1 MAGIYAHSFFPE
13 IFKNKIFLITL
24 AVWVLAQM
32 TKVILGVI
40 KERRFNFRWLIGTG
54 GMPSSHTAGASA
66 LATSVGLGYGFNSP
80 LFAVAAAFAMV
91 TMFDAQGV
99 RRATGYQATI
109 LNKMM
114 DDIYWKGQI
123 EEQRL
128 KELVGHTPVE
138 VLAGFAFGVICAM
151 VLYSL

>member
-1 MAGIYAHSFFPE
+1 MSGLYPHSFFPE
-13 IFKNKIFLITL
+13 ILHNRIFLITL

-32 TKVILGVI
+32 IKVILGVI
-40 KERRFNFRWLIGTG
+40 KEKRFNFRWFIGTG
-54 GMPSSHTAGASA
+54 GMPSSHAAGASA
-66 LATSVGLGYGFNSP
+66 LATSVGLEYGFNSP

-128 KELVGHTPVE
+128 KELVGHTPIE

-151 VLYSL
+151 VLY

>member
-1 MAGIYAHSFFPE
+1 MSGLYPHSFFPE
-13 IFKNKIFLITL
+13 IFQNRIFLITL

-32 TKVILGVI
+32 VKVIFGII
-40 KERRFNFRWLIGTG
+40 KEKRFNFRWFIGTG
-54 GMPSSHTAGASA
+54 GMPSSHAAGASA
-66 LATSVGLGYGFNSP
+66 LATSVGLEYGFNSP

-99 RRATGYQATI
+99 RRATGYQATV

-151 VLYSL
+151 VLY

>member
-1 MAGIYAHSFFPE
+1 MSALYPHSFLPE
-13 IFKNKIFLITL
+13 ILQNRILLVTL
-24 AVWVLAQM
+24 AVWFFAQSI
-32 TKVILGVI
+32 KVVLGVI
-40 KERRFNFRWLIGTG
+40 KEKRFNFRWFIGTG
-54 GMPSSHTAGASA
+54 GMPSSHAAGASA
-66 LATSVGLGYGFNSP
+66 LATSVGLEYGFNSP

-99 RRATGYQATI
+99 RRATGYQASI

-128 KELVGHTPVE
+128 KELVGHTPIE
-138 VLAGFAFGVICAM
+138 VLAGFVFGTVCAM
-151 VLYSL
+151 ILY

>member
-1 MAGIYAHSFFPE
+1 MSGPYPHSFFPE
-13 IFKNKIFLITL
+13 IFQNRIFLITMV
-24 AVWVLAQM
+24 VWVLAQT

-40 KERRFNFRWLIGTG
+40 KEKRFNFRWLIGTG
-54 GMPSSHTAGASA
+54 GMPSSHAAGASA
-66 LATSVGLGYGFNSP
+66 LATSVGLAYGFNSP
-80 LFAVAAAFAMV
+80 LFAVAATFAMV

-99 RRATGYQATI
+99 RRATGFQATI

-138 VLAGFAFGVICAM
+138 VLAGFLFGVICAM
-151 VLYSL
+151 VLY

>member
-1 MAGIYAHSFFPE
+1 MLDYPHSFFPE
-13 IFKNKIFLITL
+13 IFHNRIFLITL
-24 AVWVLAQM
+24 AVWILAQII
-32 TKVILGVI
+32 KVVLGVI
-40 KERRFNFRWLIGTG
+40 KEKRFNFRWFIGTG
-54 GMPSSHTAGASA
+54 GMPSSHAAGASA
-66 LATSVGLGYGFNSP
+66 LATSVGLEYGFNSP

-128 KELVGHTPVE
+128 KELVGHTPIE

-151 VLYSL
+151 VLY

>member
-1 MAGIYAHSFFPE
+1 MTSPYTHSFFPE
-13 IFKNKIFLITL
+13 IFQNRIFLITL
-24 AVWVLAQM
+24 VVWVLAQM
-32 TKVILGVI
+32 TKVLLGVF
-40 KERRFNFRWLIGTG
+40 KEKRFNFRWLIGTG

-66 LATSVGLGYGFNSP
+66 LATSVGLGYGFNNP

-99 RRATGYQATI
+99 RRATGFQATI

-138 VLAGFAFGVICAM
+138 VLAGFIFGVVCA
-151 VLYSL
+151 VILY

>member
-1 MAGIYAHSFFPE
+1 MATISPHSFFPE
-13 IFKNKIFLITL
+13 IFQNRIFLITL
-24 AVWVLAQM
+24 IVWVLAQAV
-32 TKVILGVI
+32 KVLLGVI
-40 KERRFNFRWLIGTG
+40 KEKRFNFRWLIGTG

-99 RRATGYQATI
+99 RRATGFQATI

-138 VLAGFAFGVICAM
+138 VLAGFIFGVICA
-151 VLYSL
+151 VILY

>member
-1 MAGIYAHSFFPE
+1 MATIYPHSFFPE
-13 IFKNKIFLITL
+13 IFQNRIFLITL
-24 AVWVLAQM
+24 VVWVLAQM
-32 TKVILGVI
+32 TKVLLGVI
-40 KERRFNFRWLIGTG
+40 KEKRFNFRWLIGTG

-66 LATSVGLGYGFNSP
+66 LATSVGLRYGFNNP

-99 RRATGYQATI
+99 RRATGFQATI

-138 VLAGFAFGVICAM
+138 VLAGFVFGVICAII
-151 VLYSL
+151 LY